1 MLLFLTWCIIAG
13 WRDANKWS
21 WWVDGSISFFLSA
34 ALFSWILLLIVAILL
49 VFGIHKRIT
58 LINWPFTVS
67 YPCMLEF
74 VYKLGFPLV
83 WKNGTTLKVKFH
95 KKKHQEWAN
104 RNIFTECP
112 LFVRMIFCWV
122 YFDLTGGH
130 MNTYCKVGSYP
141 ELCQTSNMDCLM
153 FRKTIHLRCFT
164 EFYIQLFV

>member
-49 VFGIHKRIT
+49 VFGIHKRVT

-83 WKNGTTLKVKFH
+83 WKNETTLKVKFH
-95 KKKHQEWAN
+95 KKKHQEWAS

-112 LFVRMIFCWV
+112 LFVRDDILLSLFW
-122 YFDLTGGH
+122 FDWRAHEHLLQGGLLSR
-130 MNTYCKVGSYP
+130 TLS
-141 ELCQTSNMDCLM
+141 D
-153 FRKTIHLRCFT
+153 I
-164 EFYIQLFV
+164 